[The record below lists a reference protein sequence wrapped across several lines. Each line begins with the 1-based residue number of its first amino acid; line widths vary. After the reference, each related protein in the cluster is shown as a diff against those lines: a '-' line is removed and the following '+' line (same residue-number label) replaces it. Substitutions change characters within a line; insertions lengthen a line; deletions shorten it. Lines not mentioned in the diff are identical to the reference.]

1 MFVHF
6 SKMKIEAIMYKEA
19 QNNNNQNLQDNHN
32 PEQPK

>member
-1 MFVHF
+1 MFVYF
-6 SKMKIEAIMYKEA
+6 SKMQIEAIMYKET